1 MNDDEN
7 RIGNEN
13 PYPYRCP
20 RVERGKKMEDRLA
33 IVCSK
38 GTLDMAYP
46 PFVLA
51 TAAAAMDMEV
61 MLFFTFW
68 GLDIINRHKID
79 SLEVSISSNP
89 GMPAMAKVAGMVPFG
104 TKMVTGM
111 MKDQFARSKVMS
123 VREFVQTSSEMG
135 VHMVACQMSM
145 DVLGI
150 KRGDL
155 IPEVEDVVGAATF
168 LDFAKES
175 NVQLFI

>member
-1 MNDDEN
+1 
-7 RIGNEN
+7 
-13 PYPYRCP
+13 
-20 RVERGKKMEDRLA
+20 MEDRLA

-38 GTLDMAYP
+38 GSLDMAYP

-79 SLEVSISSNP
+79 SLEVSIASNP
-89 GMPAMAKVAGMVPFG
+89 GMPAMAKVAGVVPFG
-104 TKMVTGM
+104 TRMVSTM
-111 MKDQFARSKVMS
+111 MKDQFAKANVMS
-123 VREFVQTSSEMG
+123 IREFVNTSKEMG

-150 KRGDL
+150 KRDDL

-168 LDFAKES
+168 LDFAKDAKI
-175 NVQLFI
+175 QLFI